1 MAHRKWGKIAS
12 AQIMREKTKITTKVD
27 GVSWIREEKR
37 NQRGMWKGGA
47 KMNEKKK
54 RKLSKKV
61 SVLLLCLA
69 TTKCARTH
77 FVPVFYFALFFIFVP
92 FRLWWCV
99 CASVGWGCRVH
110 CKYSWSFS
118 DVDFTATSTLCVCV
132 CGYEVDSEPE
142 HLHTRSTFSHFRQ
155 MECCARLLGSLAN
168 ILPNL

>member
-77 FVPVFYFALFFIFVP
+77 FQYFISRCF
-92 FRLWWCV
+92 
-99 CASVGWGCRVH
+99 
-110 CKYSWSFS
+110 SFS
-118 DVDFTATSTLCVCV
+118 FHSDFDDVYARVWAEDVGYTASIPDHFRMSTLRRRQHCVCV

-142 HLHTRSTFSHFRQ
+142 HLHTRSTSSHFRQ